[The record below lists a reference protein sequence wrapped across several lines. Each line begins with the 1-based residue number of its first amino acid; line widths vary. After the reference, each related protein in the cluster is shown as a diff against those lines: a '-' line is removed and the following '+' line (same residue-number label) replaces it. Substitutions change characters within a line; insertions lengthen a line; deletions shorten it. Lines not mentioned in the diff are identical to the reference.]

1 MASPTER
8 PDDPHLE
15 TKSMLAYIIRRSLL
29 ALLTIWALSI
39 ISFFIIQLPPGDFV
53 DTYIMDIVR
62 TSGTNTAGSPAV
74 VEAIRDTLRVQFGL
88 DKPVYIQYSK
98 WLWKLLHGDF
108 GQSLVS
114 QKPVSE
120 IIGERLLMTLIL
132 SGTTAIFA
140 WGLSIPIGIYS
151 AVRQHSIEDYTI
163 TFVGFLGLAVPDFLL
178 ALWLLWITFVYFP
191 DLAVGGLLSPEYLE
205 APWSMARVKDLLAHL
220 WIAAFVVGTA
230 GTAAL
235 IRVMRANLLDE
246 LHKPYV
252 VTARAKG
259 LSEWKLVL
267 KYPVRLALNPL
278 VSTLGYLL
286 PVLMSGS
293 VIVSVVLAL
302 PTEGPLLLKSL
313 LTEDMFVSAA
323 IVLLLGTL
331 TVIGTLLSDILLAVL
346 DPRIRLG

>member
-1 MASPTER
+1 
-8 PDDPHLE
+8 
-15 TKSMLAYIIRRSLL
+15 MLFFIVRRSLL
-29 ALLTIWALSI
+29 AVLTVWALSV
-39 ISFFIIQLPPGDFV
+39 ISFAVIQLPPGDFV
-53 DTYIMDIVR
+53 DTYIQDIVGG
-62 TSGTNTAGSPAV
+62 SGTNTAGSPAV

-88 DKPVYIQYSK
+88 DKPVYVQYSK

-151 AVRQHSIEDYTI
+151 AVRQHSIGDYTI

-191 DLAVGGLLSPEYLE
+191 DLGVGGLFSPEYLE
-205 APWSMARVKDLLAHL
+205 APWSIARVKDLLAHL

-230 GTAAL
+230 GTATL

-246 LHKPYV
+246 LNKPYV

-259 LSEWKLVL
+259 MPDWKLIL

-293 VIVSVVLAL
+293 VIVSVVLSL
-302 PTEGPLLLKSL
+302 PTEGPPLLKAL
-313 LTEDMFVSAA
+313 LAEDLFVSAA

-331 TVIGTLLSDILLAVL
+331 TVIGTLLSDILLGIL
-346 DPRIRLG
+346 DPRIRMG

>member
-1 MASPTER
+1 MFGNVAT
-8 PDDPHLE
+8 
-15 TKSMLAYIIRRSLL
+15 
-29 ALLTIWALSI
+29 
-39 ISFFIIQLPPGDFV
+39 G
-53 DTYIMDIVR
+53 
-62 TSGTNTAGSPAV
+62 AV
-74 VEAIRDTLRVQFGL
+74 VGGGKFESTLREQFGL
-88 DKPVYIQYSK
+88 NKPIYVQYAK
-98 WLWKLLHGDF
+98 WAAKLVQGDF
-108 GQSLVS
+108 GQSLEF

-120 IIGERLLMTLIL
+120 IVRERLLMTVIL
-132 SGTTAIFA
+132 AGTTALFSWA
-140 WGLSIPIGIYS
+140 LSIPIGIYS

-178 ALWLLWITFVYFP
+178 ALWLLWVTFTYFP
-191 DLAVGGLLSPEYLE
+191 DIGIGGLFSPQYIE
-205 APWSMARVKDLLAHL
+205 APWSFGRLMDLMSHL

-246 LHKPYV
+246 LNKPYV

-259 LSEWKLVL
+259 LPEWKLVL

-293 VIVSVVLAL
+293 VIVSVVLSL
-302 PTEGPLLLKSL
+302 PTEGPLLLRAL
-313 LTEDMFVSAA
+313 LAEDMFVSAT

-331 TVIGTLLSDILLAVL
+331 TVIGTLMSDILLGIL
-346 DPRIRLG
+346 DPRIRLN